1 MADLLFSHELI
12 TLSHGDRVK
21 VAFTS
26 VAAGNLGLHVGD
38 DLEQT
43 LTHRQSLEKTLLG
56 TGATCGFTY
65 LNQVHGTDVFN
76 ADAPEPNSLPATSEL
91 TPEGIRDS
99 APVADAAISC
109 NGRPLA
115 IMVADCIPLVFVGE
129 HALTG
134 QPVLGVAHAGRR
146 GLLDGVIQR
155 QVEAMAQNGAENIQA
170 WIGPSICGRCYEVPE
185 SMRQESAQ
193 LIPQVYATTSWG
205 TPGLDLPAGARAVL
219 ESLPQ
224 VTQVHSNLA
233 ACTFE
238 EERLFSHRG
247 HTQKQEPAG
256 RIAGL
261 VWVANGAPEDTASAL

>member
-1 MADLLFSHELI
+1 MANALFSHRLV
-12 TLSHGDRVK
+12 TMTNGTRVN

-38 DLEQT
+38 DLDQT
-43 LTHRQSLEKTLLG
+43 LTHRQALEKALLG
-56 TGATCGFTY
+56 EGASCGFTY
-65 LNQVHGTDVFN
+65 LNQVHGTEVFD
-76 ADAPEPNSLPATSEL
+76 ADAAGQIVAETVKGLSPREILDT
-91 TPEGIRDS
+91 
-99 APVADAAISC
+99 APVADAAVS
-109 NGRPLA
+109 GEGKPLA
-115 IMVADCIPLVFVGE
+115 IMVADCIPLAFVGE

-185 SMRQESAQ
+185 AMRQESTEV
-193 LIPQVYATTSWG
+193 IPQVYATTSWG

-219 ESLPQ
+219 DSLPQ
-224 VTQVHSNLA
+224 VTRVHSDLA

-238 EERLFSHRG
+238 NEHLFSHRG

-261 VWVANGAPEDTASAL
+261 VWVEADSSTDLVTAP